1 MMEEMEILSH
11 EQHKLQGGEK
21 RFQLQTGPDFTKC
34 DVIGNYIDLSQ
45 LNQEFHIGLHT

>member
-34 DVIGNYIDLSQ
+34 DVIGNYIDFMSFTLVYIHN
-45 LNQEFHIGLHT
+45 L